1 MMYKSL
7 VYTSHAAL
15 DFDERQLVSLHRA
28 ACVLNV
34 LDGIT
39 GLLVFNGTHF
49 LQWIEGPPQAIDYLV
64 ERLRRDPRHTHFEI
78 CDERLADERLF
89 VDWSMEL
96 IRVRLKYFD
105 ARDDIAD
112 RLPID
117 MPEPTCE
124 RILSMVQRISAPI
137 DL

>member
-1 MMYKSL
+1 MTFKRL

-49 LQWIEGPPQAIDYLV
+49 LQWIEGPVQEIDYLV
-64 ERLRRDPRHTHFEI
+64 ERLRRDPRHTNFEI
-78 CDERLADERLF
+78 CDDRLVEERLF
-89 VDWSMEL
+89 VHWSMEL
-96 IRVRLKYFD
+96 VRVRFKYYD

-117 MPEPTCE
+117 MPEPVCE